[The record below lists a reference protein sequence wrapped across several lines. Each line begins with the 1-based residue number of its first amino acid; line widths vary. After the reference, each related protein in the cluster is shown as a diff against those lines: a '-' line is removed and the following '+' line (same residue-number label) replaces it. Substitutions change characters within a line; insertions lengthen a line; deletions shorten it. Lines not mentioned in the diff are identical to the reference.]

1 MDSFLEKL
9 YEHNYFLKELLWW
22 YFYSPDLQIPNYA
35 REKGLPGNIDPNKP
49 FGKPKKD
56 GNDIYTETDKH
67 IRNEI
72 MPQLET
78 CLERAR

>member
-1 MDSFLEKL
+1 M
-9 YEHNYFLKELLWW
+9 
-22 YFYSPDLQIPNYA
+22 
-35 REKGLPGNIDPNKP
+35 PGNIDPNKP

-78 CLERAR
+78 CLERARKTTTN